1 MFIVDIFI
9 NRALLNKGASPYY
22 DAPLL
27 YYRILGCMSS
37 LQNYLL
43 AIVPSTT
50 MATLA
55 LTVPHVYVT
64 FTGTMMVKSLV
75 LPILFL

>member
-1 MFIVDIFI
+1 
-9 NRALLNKGASPYY
+9 
-22 DAPLL
+22 
-27 YYRILGCMSS
+27 MSS

-43 AIVPSTT
+43 AIVPSTA